1 MKSDTDAQR
10 VENRMRKSALMI
22 AAVIIAFGCGFAT
35 GSVKRQVPLSFHDVI
50 VNDPREMVRLITP
63 DDKRIRRLAAELK
76 TPENAYTFVRD
87 RIINDASLPALPA
100 GDMLEA
106 GKASCM
112 GKAILL
118 CSLYRALGLPAS
130 DVRVIA
136 GEVDVPGS
144 IIDHAWLEME
154 YKGKNIQQ
162 DASNLLGTFGF
173 GQFEESTYVQ
183 VFIRD
188 EEYVFNDRQFAIV
201 SQLNRMKGSG
211 HPPMQ

>member
-1 MKSDTDAQR
+1 
-10 VENRMRKSALMI
+10 MRKTAL
-22 AAVIIAFGCGFAT
+22 VIVAIILAFGCGFAT
-35 GSVKRQVPLSFHDVI
+35 GTFNRQVPLSFHDVI
-50 VNDPREMVRLITP
+50 VNDPQEMVHLINP
-63 DDKRIRRLAAELK
+63 DDRRIRELAAELK

-87 RIINDASLPALPA
+87 RIINDAALPALPA

-118 CSLYRALGLPAS
+118 CSLYRAIGIPSS

-162 DASNLLGTFGF
+162 DASNVLGTFGF
-173 GQFEESTYVQ
+173 DQFQESTYVQ

-201 SQLNRMKGSG
+201 SQLNRMKGTG
-211 HPPMQ
+211 HPPMH